1 MSRMTGKTALVTGS
15 GQGIGR
21 AFAKRLAS
29 EGAQVIVLDL
39 NGEAARRVA
48 AEIEADGGAALA
60 WAADVADEPA
70 VQAAVAAG
78 VERFGRIDALINN
91 ASIFA
96 TIKMGPFD
104 QIPIEDWTSIIRV
117 NLTGVFVCCKA
128 VAPTMRRQS
137 SGAIVNISSSTTFMG
152 RRDYAHYVSSK
163 SGVIGLTRALATELG
178 DDNVRV
184 NAIAP
189 GSVETEVPRETV
201 TPEQAQALISRQA
214 LHRRLVPGDIAGAA
228 VFLLSDEAAMM
239 TGQTLVVDGGLSYN

>member
-1 MSRMTGKTALVTGS
+1 MSRLNGKTALITGA

-21 AFAKRLAS
+21 AFAKRFAA
-29 EGAQVIVLDL
+29 EGANVIVLDL
-39 NGEAARRVA
+39 NGDAAQSVAALIEQAGGHALAVVADVSDEAAVST
-48 AEIEADGGAALA
+48 
-60 WAADVADEPA
+60 A
-70 VQAAVAAG
+70 VRHG
-78 VERFGRIDALINN
+78 IERFGRIDALVNN

-96 TIKMGPFD
+96 TIKMGPFE
-104 QIPIEDWTSIIRV
+104 QITFEDWSAIIRV

-128 VAPTMRRQS
+128 VASTMRGQGTGS
-137 SGAIVNISSSTTFMG
+137 IVNISSSTTFMG
-152 RRDYAHYVSSK
+152 RRDYAHYVASK

-201 TPEQAQALISRQA
+201 TPEQAKALIARQA
-214 LHRRLVPGDIAGAA
+214 LHRRMAPDDIVGAA
-228 VFLLSDEAAMM
+228 VFLSSDEAQMI